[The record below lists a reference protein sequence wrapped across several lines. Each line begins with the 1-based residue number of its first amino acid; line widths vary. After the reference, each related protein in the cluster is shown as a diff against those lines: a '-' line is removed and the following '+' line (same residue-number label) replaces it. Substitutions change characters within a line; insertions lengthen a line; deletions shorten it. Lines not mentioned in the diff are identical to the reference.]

1 LLISKGAEITPQVFK
16 SLVEDEDAVRF
27 CLDNGLDPNFNNFAP
42 FRKVTKG
49 SWINKDQIGESY
61 FDAFKMLLKYG
72 AKLSDERGRNMII
85 KWAGEYARFDILEY
99 LRENG
104 QAKSFTDA
112 DWKDGILWIN
122 HSRKINEEKKK
133 EVLDY
138 LQSQIKEK

>member
-1 LLISKGAEITPQVFK
+1 
-16 SLVEDEDAVRF
+16 
-27 CLDNGLDPNFNNFAP
+27 
-42 FRKVTKG
+42 
-49 SWINKDQIGESY
+49 
-61 FDAFKMLLKYG
+61 
-72 AKLSDERGRNMII
+72 MII

-99 LRENG
+99 LSENG